1 MPVSIAGTGIKF
13 PTPVYNP
20 YGSEVT
26 PTQTRCSPVIKIRS
40 TSASTINQTTGGAS
54 HTFVNGTEIDMGVP
68 TKSTNWYRC
77 CYQTIVDDLDG
88 NYGGIGFSIWRY
100 TPSSGWNRVL
110 DMGRHASYD
119 ANMGDWYR
127 NPMIFGYVP
136 VHQSFPTQQHVFR
149 IYVTNYYGTSNV
161 RINCGIG
168 NDLLRNG
175 WINNIFEVWEVDG
188 DGIHTS
194 GTMTRY

>member
-1 MPVSIAGTGIKF
+1 MPVSIAGTGIKYGS
-13 PTPVYNP
+13 PVYNP
-20 YGSEVT
+20 YGSEST
-26 PTQTRCSPVIKIRS
+26 PQQSRCSPIVKIRS

-77 CYQTIVDDLDG
+77 CYQTIVDDNDG

-110 DMGRHASYD
+110 D
-119 ANMGDWYR
+119 
-127 NPMIFGYVP
+127 
-136 VHQSFPTQQHVFR
+136 
-149 IYVTNYYGTSNV
+149 NV

-175 WINNIFEVWEVDG
+175 WINNIFEVWEIDG
-188 DGIHTS
+188 SGVHTS
-194 GTMTRY
+194 GLMTRY

>member
-1 MPVSIAGTGIKF
+1 MPVTVTGTGIRYSNIA
-13 PTPVYNP
+13 YNP
-20 YGSEVT
+20 YGTESN
-26 PTQTRCSPVIKIRS
+26 PAQTRCSPVVKIRS
-40 TSASTINQTTGGAS
+40 TSASTINQTTGGAG

-68 TKSTNWYRC
+68 TKSSNWYRC
-77 CYQTIVDDLDG
+77 MYQTIVDDWDG
-88 NYGGIGFSIWRY
+88 NYGGIGFSIWRW
-100 TPSSGWNRVL
+100 TPSTGWNRSL

-119 ANMGDWYR
+119 NNMGDWYR

-136 VHQSFPTQQHVFR
+136 ALNGSEQHVFR

-175 WINNIFEVWEVDG
+175 WINNIFEVWEIDG
-188 DGIHTS
+188 QGVHTT
-194 GTMTRY
+194 GTMSRY

>member
-13 PTPVYNP
+13 PTPAYNP

-26 PTQTRCSPVIKIRS
+26 PTQTRCTPIVKIRS
-40 TSASTINQTTGGAS
+40 TSASTVDQTTGGAS
-54 HTFVNGTEIDMGVP
+54 HTFVNGTEINMGVP

-77 CYQTIVDDLDG
+77 LYQTIVDDLDG
-88 NYGGIGFSIWRY
+88 NYGGIGFSIWRN
-100 TPSSGWNRVL
+100 TPSTGWVRLL

-119 ANMGDWYR
+119 NNMSDWYR

-136 VHQSFPTQQHVFR
+136 ALNGTEVHSFR

-161 RINCGIG
+161 RINSSIG
-168 NDLLRNG
+168 NDLRRNG
-175 WINNIFEVWEVDG
+175 WQNNIFEVWEIDG
-188 DGIHTS
+188 DGIHTT
-194 GTMTRY
+194 GTMSRY